1 MEIIR
6 NACEVIQFKELCE
19 GDVFIA
25 VDDEKLYMKTS
36 EAYEYPD
43 DPDHCLNAVSLEDG
57 SLIKFNEWERVR
69 LPKRTFLTVDE

>member
-6 NACEVIQFKELCE
+6 NACQEIQFKELCE
-19 GDVFIA
+19 GAVFIA
-25 VDDEKLYMKTS
+25 DDKKLYMKTD

-57 SLIKFNEWERVR
+57 SLVKFNEEERVC
-69 LPKRTFLTVDE
+69 LPKRTFLTVNE